1 MTREENILKERFGK
15 QNPFKVPD
23 GYFDHLTEKI
33 MENLPEQE
41 VRVIDIRSRQTL
53 WQKMPWQKM
62 PLRKIAA
69 AIAVAALLGG
79 GTFWALQHEG
89 DSKVLAHAKK
99 HELKTVSSDD
109 AAFNEMADYAMIDNE
124 TIYASLMAEN

>member
-15 QNPFKVPD
+15 ENPFKVPE
-23 GYFDHLTEKI
+23 GYFDHLTERI

-53 WQKMPWQKM
+53 WQKL

-69 AIAVAALLGG
+69 AVAVVALLGG
-79 GTFWALQHEG
+79 GSFWALQHEG
-89 DSKVLAHAKK
+89 DSKMVAHAKQ
-99 HELKTVSSDD
+99 HEQKAVSSED

-124 TIYASLMAEN
+124 TIYASLIAEN

>member
-23 GYFDHLTEKI
+23 GYFDHLTERI

-41 VRVIDIRSRQTL
+41 IRVIDIRSRQTL
-53 WQKMPWQKM
+53 WQKL

-69 AIAVAALLGG
+69 AVAVVALLGG
-79 GTFWALQHEG
+79 GSFWALQHEG
-89 DSKVLAHAKK
+89 NSKVVAHVKQ
-99 HELKTVSSDD
+99 HEQKAVASEE

-124 TIYASLMAEN
+124 TIYASLMTEN

>member
-15 QNPFKVPD
+15 ENPFKVPE
-23 GYFDHLTEKI
+23 GYFDHLTERI

-41 VRVIDIRSRQTL
+41 IRVIDIRSRQTL
-53 WQKMPWQKM
+53 WQKL

-69 AIAVAALLGG
+69 AVAVVALLGAG
-79 GTFWALQHEG
+79 SFWALQHEG
-89 DSKVLAHAKK
+89 NSKVVAHAKQ
-99 HELKTVSSDD
+99 HEQKAVSSED

-124 TIYASLMAEN
+124 TIYASLIAEN

>member
-1 MTREENILKERFGK
+1 MTREENILKDRFGK

-53 WQKMPWQKM
+53 WQKMP
-62 PLRKIAA
+62 LRKIAA
-69 AIAVAALLGG
+69 AVAVAALLGS

-89 DSKVLAHAKK
+89 DSKMVAHAKK
-99 HELKTVSSDD
+99 HEQKIVSSDD

-124 TIYASLMAEN
+124 AIYASLIAEN

>member
-15 QNPFKVPD
+15 ENPFKVPE

-41 VRVIDIRSRQTL
+41 IHVIDIRSRQTL
-53 WQKMPWQKM
+53 WQKL

-69 AIAVAALLGG
+69 AVAVVALLGG
-79 GTFWALQHEG
+79 GSFWALQHEG
-89 DSKVLAHAKK
+89 DSKMVAHAKQ
-99 HELKTVSSDD
+99 HEQKAVSSED

-124 TIYASLMAEN
+124 TIYASLIAEN

>member
-23 GYFDHLTEKI
+23 GYFDHLTERI

-41 VRVIDIRSRQTL
+41 IRVIDIRSRQTL
-53 WQKMPWQKM
+53 WQKL

-69 AIAVAALLGG
+69 AVGIIALLGG
-79 GTFWALQHEG
+79 GSFWALQHDG
-89 DSKVLAHAKK
+89 DNKIVGHVKK
-99 HELKTVSSDD
+99 SEQKAVASEE

-124 TIYASLMAEN
+124 TIYASLMTEN

>member
-15 QNPFKVPD
+15 ENPFKVPD
-23 GYFDHLTEKI
+23 GYFDHLTERI

-41 VRVIDIRSRQTL
+41 IRVIDIRSRQTL
-53 WQKMPWQKM
+53 WQKL

-69 AIAVAALLGG
+69 AVAVVALLGG
-79 GTFWALQHEG
+79 GSFWALQHNG
-89 DSKVLAHAKK
+89 DSRMVAHAKQ
-99 HELKTVSSDD
+99 HEQKAVSSED

-124 TIYASLMAEN
+124 TIYASLIAEN

>member
-23 GYFDHLTEKI
+23 GYFDHLTERI

-53 WQKMPWQKM
+53 WQKL

-69 AIAVAALLGG
+69 AVAVTALLGG

-89 DSKVLAHAKK
+89 NSKVVAHAKH
-99 HELKTVSSDD
+99 HEQKAVGSEE

-124 TIYASLMAEN
+124 TIYASLIAEN

>member
-15 QNPFKVPD
+15 ENPFMVPE
-23 GYFDHLTEKI
+23 GYFDHLTERI

-41 VRVIDIRSRQTL
+41 IRVIDICSRQTL
-53 WQKMPWQKM
+53 WQKM

-69 AIAVAALLGG
+69 AVAVVALLGG
-79 GTFWALQHEG
+79 GSFWALQHEG
-89 DSKVLAHAKK
+89 DSKMVAHAKQ
-99 HELKTVSSDD
+99 HEQKAVSSED

-124 TIYASLMAEN
+124 TIYASLIAEN

>member
-15 QNPFKVPD
+15 ENPFKVPE
-23 GYFDHLTEKI
+23 GYFDHLTERI

-41 VRVIDIRSRQTL
+41 IRVIDIRSRQTL
-53 WQKMPWQKM
+53 WQKL

-69 AIAVAALLGG
+69 AVAVVALLGG
-79 GTFWALQHEG
+79 GSFWALQHEG
-89 DSKVLAHAKK
+89 DSKMVAHAKK
-99 HELKTVSSDD
+99 HEQKTVSSDD

-124 TIYASLMAEN
+124 TIYASLIAEN

>member
-15 QNPFKVPD
+15 ENPFKVPE
-23 GYFDHLTEKI
+23 GYFDHLTERI

-41 VRVIDIRSRQTL
+41 IRVIDIRSRQTL
-53 WQKMPWQKM
+53 WQKL

-69 AIAVAALLGG
+69 AVAVVALLGG
-79 GTFWALQHEG
+79 GSFWALQHEG
-89 DSKVLAHAKK
+89 DSKMVAHVKK
-99 HELKTVSSDD
+99 HEQKAVSSED

-124 TIYASLMAEN
+124 TIYASLMTEN

>member
-53 WQKMPWQKM
+53 WQKMP
-62 PLRKIAA
+62 LRKIAA
-69 AIAVAALLGG
+69 AVAVAALLGG

-89 DSKVLAHAKK
+89 DSKMAAHTKK
-99 HELKTVSSDD
+99 HEQKTVSSDD

-124 TIYASLMAEN
+124 AIYASLIAEN

>member
-15 QNPFKVPD
+15 ENPFKVPE

-41 VRVIDIRSRQTL
+41 IHVIDIRSRQTL
-53 WQKMPWQKM
+53 WQKL

-69 AIAVAALLGG
+69 ALAVVALLGG
-79 GTFWALQHEG
+79 GSFWALQHEG
-89 DSKVLAHAKK
+89 NSKVVAHVKQ
-99 HELKTVSSDD
+99 HEQKAVSSED

-124 TIYASLMAEN
+124 TIYASLIAEN

>member
-15 QNPFKVPD
+15 ENPFKVPD
-23 GYFDHLTEKI
+23 GYFDHLTERI

-53 WQKMPWQKM
+53 WQKL

-69 AIAVAALLGG
+69 AVAVVALLGG
-79 GTFWALQHEG
+79 GSFWALQHEG
-89 DSKVLAHAKK
+89 NSKMVAHAKQ
-99 HELKTVSSDD
+99 HEQKAVSSED

-124 TIYASLMAEN
+124 TIYASLIAEN

>member
-15 QNPFKVPD
+15 ENPFKVPD
-23 GYFDHLTEKI
+23 GYFDHLTERI

-41 VRVIDIRSRQTL
+41 IRVIDIRSRQTL
-53 WQKMPWQKM
+53 WQKL

-69 AIAVAALLGG
+69 AVAVVALLGG
-79 GTFWALQHEG
+79 GSFWALQHEG
-89 DSKVLAHAKK
+89 NSKVVAHAKQ
-99 HELKTVSSDD
+99 HEQKAVASEE

-124 TIYASLMAEN
+124 TIYASLMTEN

>member
-15 QNPFKVPD
+15 ENPFKVPD
-23 GYFDHLTEKI
+23 GYFDHLTERI

-41 VRVIDIRSRQTL
+41 IRVIDIRSRQTL
-53 WQKMPWQKM
+53 WQKL

-69 AIAVAALLGG
+69 AVAVVALLGG
-79 GTFWALQHEG
+79 GSFWALQHEG
-89 DSKVLAHAKK
+89 DSRMVAHAKQ
-99 HELKTVSSDD
+99 HEQKAVSSED

-124 TIYASLMAEN
+124 TIYASLIAEN

>member
-53 WQKMPWQKM
+53 WQKMP
-62 PLRKIAA
+62 LRKIAA
-69 AIAVAALLGG
+69 AVAVAALLGG

-89 DSKVLAHAKK
+89 DSKMVAHVKK
-99 HELKTVSSDD
+99 HEQKAVSSDD

-124 TIYASLMAEN
+124 TIYASLIAEN

>member
-15 QNPFKVPD
+15 ENPFKVPD
-23 GYFDHLTEKI
+23 GYFDHLTERI

-41 VRVIDIRSRQTL
+41 IRVIDIRSRQTL
-53 WQKMPWQKM
+53 WQKL

-69 AIAVAALLGG
+69 AVAFVALLGG
-79 GTFWALQHEG
+79 GSFWAFQHEG
-89 DSKVLAHAKK
+89 NSKVVAHAKH
-99 HELKTVSSDD
+99 HEQKAVVSEE

-124 TIYASLMAEN
+124 TIYASLMTEN

>member
-15 QNPFKVPD
+15 ENPFKVPD
-23 GYFDHLTEKI
+23 GYFDHLTERI

-41 VRVIDIRSRQTL
+41 IRVIDIRSRQTL
-53 WQKMPWQKM
+53 WQKL

-69 AIAVAALLGG
+69 AVAITALLGG

-89 DSKVLAHAKK
+89 DSKMAAHVKK
-99 HELKTVSSDD
+99 HEQKAVSNED

-124 TIYASLMAEN
+124 TIYASLMTEN

>member
-15 QNPFKVPD
+15 ENPFKVPD
-23 GYFDHLTEKI
+23 GYFDHLTERI

-41 VRVIDIRSRQTL
+41 IRVIDIRSRQTL
-53 WQKMPWQKM
+53 WQKL

-69 AIAVAALLGG
+69 AVAVVALLGG
-79 GTFWALQHEG
+79 GSFWALQHEG
-89 DSKVLAHAKK
+89 NSKVVAHAKQ
-99 HELKTVSSDD
+99 HEQKAVASED

-124 TIYASLMAEN
+124 TIYASLIAEN

>member
-15 QNPFKVPD
+15 ENPFKVPD
-23 GYFDHLTEKI
+23 GYFDHLTERI

-53 WQKMPWQKM
+53 WQKMP
-62 PLRKIAA
+62 LRKIAA
-69 AIAVAALLGG
+69 AVAVVALLGG
-79 GTFWALQHEG
+79 GSFWALQHEG
-89 DSKVLAHAKK
+89 DSRMVAHAKQ
-99 HELKTVSSDD
+99 HEQKAVSSED

-124 TIYASLMAEN
+124 TIYASLIAEN

>member
-15 QNPFKVPD
+15 ENPFKVPD

-41 VRVIDIRSRQTL
+41 IRVIDIRSRQTL
-53 WQKMPWQKM
+53 WQKL
-62 PLRKIAA
+62 PLRKIAV
-69 AIAVAALLGG
+69 AVAVVALLGG
-79 GTFWALQHEG
+79 GSFWALQHEG
-89 DSKVLAHAKK
+89 NSKVVAHAKQ
-99 HELKTVSSDD
+99 HEQKAVSSED

-124 TIYASLMAEN
+124 TIYASLIAEN

>member
-15 QNPFKVPD
+15 ENPFKVPE
-23 GYFDHLTEKI
+23 GYFDHLTERI

-53 WQKMPWQKM
+53 WQNL

-69 AIAVAALLGG
+69 AVAVVALLGG
-79 GTFWALQHEG
+79 GSFWALQHEG
-89 DSKVLAHAKK
+89 DSKMVAHAKQ
-99 HELKTVSSDD
+99 HEQKAVSSED

-124 TIYASLMAEN
+124 TIYASLIAEN

>member
-15 QNPFKVPD
+15 ENLFKVPE
-23 GYFDHLTEKI
+23 GYFDHLTERI

-53 WQKMPWQKM
+53 WQKL

-69 AIAVAALLGG
+69 AVAVVALLGG
-79 GTFWALQHEG
+79 GSFWALQHEG
-89 DSKVLAHAKK
+89 DSKMVAHAKQ
-99 HELKTVSSDD
+99 HEQKAVSSED

-124 TIYASLMAEN
+124 TIYASLMTEN

>member
-53 WQKMPWQKM
+53 WQKMP
-62 PLRKIAA
+62 LRKIAA
-69 AIAVAALLGG
+69 AVAVVVLLGG
-79 GTFWALQHEG
+79 GSFWAWQHH
-89 DSKVLAHAKK
+89 DSKMVAHAKK
-99 HELKTVSSDD
+99 HEQKTVSSDD

-124 TIYASLMAEN
+124 AIYASLIAEN

>member
-15 QNPFKVPD
+15 ENPFKVPE

-41 VRVIDIRSRQTL
+41 IRVIDIRSRQTL
-53 WQKMPWQKM
+53 WQKL

-69 AIAVAALLGG
+69 VVAVVALLGG
-79 GTFWALQHEG
+79 GSFWALQHEG
-89 DSKVLAHAKK
+89 DSKMAAHAKQ
-99 HELKTVSSDD
+99 HEQKAVSSED

-124 TIYASLMAEN
+124 TIYASLIAEN

>member
-15 QNPFKVPD
+15 ENPFKVPE
-23 GYFDHLTEKI
+23 GYFDHLTERI

-41 VRVIDIRSRQTL
+41 IRVFDIRSRQTL
-53 WQKMPWQKM
+53 WQKL

-69 AIAVAALLGG
+69 AVAVVALLGG
-79 GTFWALQHEG
+79 GSFWALLHEG
-89 DSKVLAHAKK
+89 NSKVVAHVK
-99 HELKTVSSDD
+99 HHEQKAVSSED

-124 TIYASLMAEN
+124 TIYASLIAEN

>member
-15 QNPFKVPD
+15 ENPFKVPD
-23 GYFDHLTEKI
+23 GYFDHLTERI

-41 VRVIDIRSRQTL
+41 IRVIDIRSRQTL
-53 WQKMPWQKM
+53 WQKL

-69 AIAVAALLGG
+69 AVAITALLGG
-79 GTFWALQHEG
+79 GTFWALLHEG
-89 DSKVLAHAKK
+89 DSKMAAHVKK
-99 HELKTVSSDD
+99 HEQKAVSSED

-124 TIYASLMAEN
+124 TIYASLIAEN

>member
-15 QNPFKVPD
+15 ENPFKVPD
-23 GYFDHLTEKI
+23 GYFDHLNERI

-41 VRVIDIRSRQTL
+41 IRVIDIRSRQTL
-53 WQKMPWQKM
+53 WQKL

-69 AIAVAALLGG
+69 AVAVVALLGG
-79 GTFWALQHEG
+79 GSFWALQHEG
-89 DSKVLAHAKK
+89 NSKVVAHAKH
-99 HELKTVSSDD
+99 HEQKAVGSDD

-124 TIYASLMAEN
+124 TIYASLMTEN

>member
-15 QNPFKVPD
+15 ENPFKVPE
-23 GYFDHLTEKI
+23 GYFDHLTERI

-41 VRVIDIRSRQTL
+41 IRVIDIRSRQTL
-53 WQKMPWQKM
+53 WQKL

-69 AIAVAALLGG
+69 AVAVVALLGG
-79 GTFWALQHEG
+79 GSFWALQHEG
-89 DSKVLAHAKK
+89 DSKMVAHAKQ
-99 HELKTVSSDD
+99 HEQKAVSSED

-124 TIYASLMAEN
+124 TIYASLIAEN

>member
-15 QNPFKVPD
+15 ENPFKVPD
-23 GYFDHLTEKI
+23 GYFDHLTERI

-53 WQKMPWQKM
+53 WQKL

-69 AIAVAALLGG
+69 ARSGLGSMKA
-79 GTFWALQHEG
+79 TARWW
-89 DSKVLAHAKK
+89 
-99 HELKTVSSDD
+99 
-109 AAFNEMADYAMIDNE
+109 
-124 TIYASLMAEN
+124 LM

>member
-15 QNPFKVPD
+15 ENPFKVPD

-41 VRVIDIRSRQTL
+41 IRVIDIRSRQTL
-53 WQKMPWQKM
+53 WQKL

-69 AIAVAALLGG
+69 AVAVVALLGG
-79 GTFWALQHEG
+79 GSFWALQHEG
-89 DSKVLAHAKK
+89 DSKMVAHAKQ
-99 HELKTVSSDD
+99 HEQKAVSSED

-124 TIYASLMAEN
+124 TIYASLIAEN

>member
-15 QNPFKVPD
+15 ENPFKVPE
-23 GYFDHLTEKI
+23 GYFDHLTERI

-41 VRVIDIRSRQTL
+41 IRVFDIRSRQTL
-53 WQKMPWQKM
+53 WQKL

-69 AIAVAALLGG
+69 AVAVVALLGG
-79 GTFWALQHEG
+79 GSFWALQHEG
-89 DSKVLAHAKK
+89 NSKMVAHAKQ
-99 HELKTVSSDD
+99 HEQKAVSSED

-124 TIYASLMAEN
+124 TIYASLIAEN

>member
-15 QNPFKVPD
+15 ENPFKVPE
-23 GYFDHLTEKI
+23 GYFDHLTERI

-41 VRVIDIRSRQTL
+41 IRVIDIRSRQTL
-53 WQKMPWQKM
+53 WQKL

-69 AIAVAALLGG
+69 AVAVVALLGG
-79 GTFWALQHEG
+79 GSFWALQHEG
-89 DSKVLAHAKK
+89 NSKVVAHAKQ
-99 HELKTVSSDD
+99 HEQKAVTSEE

-124 TIYASLMAEN
+124 TIYASLMTEN

>member
-53 WQKMPWQKM
+53 WQKMP
-62 PLRKIAA
+62 LRKIAA
-69 AIAVAALLGG
+69 AVAVAALLGG

-89 DSKVLAHAKK
+89 DSKMVAHAKQ
-99 HELKTVSSDD
+99 HEQKAVSSED

-124 TIYASLMAEN
+124 AIYASLIAEN

>member
-53 WQKMPWQKM
+53 WQKMP
-62 PLRKIAA
+62 LRKIAA
-69 AIAVAALLGG
+69 AVAVAALLGG

-89 DSKVLAHAKK
+89 DSKMVAHAKK
-99 HELKTVSSDD
+99 LEQKTVSSDD
-109 AAFNEMADYAMIDNE
+109 AAFNEMADYTMIDNE
-124 TIYASLMAEN
+124 AIYASLIAEN